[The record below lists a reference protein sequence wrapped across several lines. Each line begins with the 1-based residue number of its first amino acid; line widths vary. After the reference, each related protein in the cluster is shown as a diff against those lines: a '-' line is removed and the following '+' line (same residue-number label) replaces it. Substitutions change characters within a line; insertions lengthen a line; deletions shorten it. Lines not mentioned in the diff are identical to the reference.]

1 MVPPLNQENGNDE
14 KTGGGIQTD
23 LGLIEHAASQAEAL
37 QVLLSMAP
45 HPQRNHQ
52 EEAGLREGR
61 PLALLETP
69 AAPEQ
74 HAAGF
79 PPPTSDVY
87 PEPSAARL
95 RSGGRHAAAPPPY
108 LDRRGARFVVFSAIG
123 GFVFLMGLGL
133 QAVLTGRWHVLPTVS
148 YLIQAVASVE
158 ASFLL
163 NRWLTWRDR
172 GTPFWL
178 AFARFNVQKVVT
190 IGLNLALYA
199 GLLRLGMNYLV
210 ANVVLTAV
218 FTVVNYVAGD
228 RLVFLPNRMRH
239 AEPAAPAVPTL
250 MRDHP
255 APEVSIIVPCKDS
268 GSTIRAAVESLLHQ
282 DYPSINK
289 ITLVGSRGDTTWSA
303 MAGLMDPRLSIWE
316 LETPPGMRDAN
327 FKRHAAIMRTSG
339 DLIAL
344 VDSDIVLPYDWLSRA
359 VATLT
364 ESDVSCLAGG
374 MKSIHDSFW
383 GRYTDS
389 TWIGAKTPRIAESYT
404 VTSTNFGVGGRKP
417 PISANTLFTR
427 ELYDHCPIDPSWS
440 HGSYEDYEWFWRAT
454 KAGYGIR
461 VCRDLFG
468 WHHHRRGL
476 RALAKEYRRS
486 SRGCAYFIRAHPDSP
501 LAKRRLRQAI
511 VLPLAAIAGA
521 AGAAAAVAEGYG
533 TAVAAFVLACA
544 AVIAVH
550 QVVRSRNLES
560 VAYPAVG
567 LGLGLVFTAGLVVNL
582 VRPSATPAFLAQAPE
597 PQELKKPGWLRRL
610 WHPLVV
616 ILLVQAGL
624 SLSLV
629 WSNTAF
635 GDEADYLWAG
645 RLEWAHWLHGVK
657 IPAFA
662 NLSEGQQFWP
672 VIGAAANAAGG
683 LVAARILSL
692 CFMLL
697 ATVVLYMIVVRLF
710 TSRVAIMAS
719 ALWAFNEPVLRLAFA
734 TGDGLACLFVLSS
747 AWLVVRSVGSRR
759 RGELIALAA
768 ASMALADVTAFS
780 FVVYDIALIA
790 FAFLVW
796 QPVLG
801 ARMAAWCTGWLA
813 LAAGVITAGIMTFFH
828 LWATALQSTANR
840 TAGLGYGV
848 FAIAK
853 DVWSFEGVVFGV
865 AVAGTILGYV
875 TRDSRRHLL
884 AVCALTGWLNPAF
897 QAHLGT
903 TWSMDKHMVAGV
915 AFVAIPAGYAFS
927 YVTLPKIRPFTV
939 GVLSAAVL
947 AIPAVTGLWYS
958 HNTYHYW
965 PNVSRLIPAI
975 RGADRGTAG
984 PILVDSSSRLS
995 VFLVDYYLMRGNDWQ
1010 QIQAIAGQ
1018 SPSLSAGR
1026 YAVIVAGFNASSLND
1041 PGIPEAALH
1050 GTRSLTSE
1058 ILHLAGND
1066 RLVKAI
1072 TDSHQYRFYAILPY
1086 QTDNQKDS
1094 SGVFVVWKRVAR

>member
-1 MVPPLNQENGNDE
+1 MP
-14 KTGGGIQTD
+14 
-23 LGLIEHAASQAEAL
+23 AS
-37 QVLLSMAP
+37 V
-45 HPQRNHQ
+45 
-52 EEAGLREGR
+52 
-61 PLALLETP
+61 
-69 AAPEQ
+69 
-74 HAAGF
+74 
-79 PPPTSDVY
+79 
-87 PEPSAARL
+87 
-95 RSGGRHAAAPPPY
+95 GRHVSASRPANHT
-108 LDRRGARFVVFSAIG
+108 GSRFFIFSAIG
-123 GFVFLMGLGL
+123 GSVFLIGFGL
-133 QAVLTGRWHVLPTVS
+133 QAALTGKWHVPPLAS
-148 YLIQAVASVE
+148 YPIQAVISVE
-158 ASFLL
+158 ISFLL

-172 GTPFWL
+172 NVPFWTAL
-178 AFARFNVQKVVT
+178 WRFNVQKIVT
-190 IGLNLALYA
+190 IIINQILYA
-199 GLLRLGMNYLV
+199 GLLRLGMNYLI
-210 ANVVLTAV
+210 ANISLTAV
-218 FTVVNYVAGD
+218 FMVVNYIAGD
-228 RLVFLPNRMRH
+228 RFVFTSVRDARSSSEPVRRRLDTRH
-239 AEPAAPAVPTL
+239 PPRISV
-250 MRDHP
+250 
-255 APEVSIIVPCKDS
+255 VVPCRDNQR
-268 GSTIRAAVESLLHQ
+268 TIRTTVLSLLDQ
-282 DYPSINK
+282 DYPLLHEIL
-289 ITLVGSRGDTTWSA
+289 LVGSPGDRTWSA
-303 MAGLMDPRLSIWE
+303 LSDILDPKVTMYE
-316 LETPPGMRDAN
+316 LETPPGLRDAN
-327 FKRHAAIMRTSG
+327 YKRDAGIRLISG
-339 DLIAL
+339 ELIAL
-344 VDSDIVLPYDWLSRA
+344 IDSDIELPPNWMSTA
-359 VATLT
+359 VAAL
-364 ESDVSCLAGG
+364 ESSGAECVTGG
-374 MKSIHDSFW
+374 MKSVHDSFW
-383 GRYTDS
+383 GRFTDG
-389 TWIGAKTPRIAESYT
+389 TVIGAKTPRINESYM
-404 VTSTNFGVGGRKP
+404 VTSASFGMAGHKP
-417 PISANTLFTR
+417 PISANALFTR
-427 ELYDHCPIDPSWS
+427 RLYEACPIDSAWS
-440 HGSYEDYEWFWRAT
+440 HGSYEDYEWFWRVT
-454 KAGYGIR
+454 SAGFG
-461 VCRDLFG
+461 VLVSKDLYG
-468 WHHHRRGL
+468 WHHHRRGWK
-476 RALAKEYRRS
+476 ALAREYRRS
-486 SRGCAYFIRAHPDSP
+486 SRGCAYFVREHRDSP
-501 LAKRRLRQAI
+501 FARRRLRQAI
-511 VLPLAAIAGA
+511 TLPLLAV
-521 AGAAAAVAEGYG
+521 AAVMGGMTAAMHGYG
-533 TAVAAFVLACA
+533 KGFAAFVLAA
-544 AVIAVH
+544 AVGVCAY
-550 QVVRSRNLES
+550 QVARTRRLES